1 MRVWH
6 SFIRFPM
13 RVYEY
18 LDPSTLISRITN
30 DSIIVG
36 TIVEQVINILSP
48 IITMVLFVQTMLTY
62 SEKLTW
68 TVIPVILL
76 YTVMLMVG
84 QNWIYSIFFQLQET
98 LANLTGFLAEKLG
111 NIRLIKASATEAH
124 ETRHGQDLNY
134 ERFRVSMKS
143 AKFSITL
150 ESFQSVMDLLLTGLV
165 IIYGS
170 KLISDGEMDIA
181 GLISFYLFSMNM
193 PNYFQMVL
201 LSIMRLQETK
211 GSTTIVSELSNLEQE
226 ELTSEHPF
234 PEQGGDLVF

>member
-1 MRVWH
+1 
-6 SFIRFPM
+6 M

-111 NIRLIKASATEAH
+111 
-124 ETRHGQDLNY
+124 
-134 ERFRVSMKS
+134 
-143 AKFSITL
+143 KF
-150 ESFQSVMDLLLTGLV
+150 
-165 IIYGS
+165 
-170 KLISDGEMDIA
+170 
-181 GLISFYLFSMNM
+181 
-193 PNYFQMVL
+193 
-201 LSIMRLQETK
+201 
-211 GSTTIVSELSNLEQE
+211 
-226 ELTSEHPF
+226 
-234 PEQGGDLVF
+234 